1 MLALLVGPRGQ
12 RQSQAVLPRFPG
24 LGWVT
29 GRKHHFLERGN
40 VAQFAALALRLKL
53 V

>member
-1 MLALLVGPRGQ
+1 MRALLVGPGEQ
-12 RQSQAVLPRFPG
+12 RQSQAVLRRFPG

-29 GRKHHFLERGN
+29 GRKQHFLEREN
-40 VAQFAALALRLKL
+40 VSQFAPLALRLKL